1 MSDRDYPS
9 RPWVGVGVVVWRD
22 DSVLLIQRGS
32 SPRKGQW
39 SIPGG
44 MQQVGETVRAAGI
57 REVREETGI
66 DIAIDGLVDVVDAIM
81 HDAGRVRTHYSLV
94 DFYGHWIA
102 GDVIAGDDAAVA
114 KWVPHASL
122 GEYGLWSETLRI
134 IETSRRLRGQNTET

>member
-22 DSVLLIQRGS
+22 DSVLLIQRGR

-44 MQQVGETVRAAGI
+44 MQETGESLRAAGL

-66 DIAIDGLVDVVDAIM
+66 EIEIDGLVDVIDAIIR
-81 HDAGRVRTHYSLV
+81 DENDPNGAVRTHYTLV
-94 DFYGHWIA
+94 DFHGHWIA
-102 GDVIAGDDAAVA
+102 GDAVAGDDAAAVEWA
-114 KWVPHASL
+114 PYNTL
-122 GEYGLWSETLRI
+122 TDYGLWSETLRI
-134 IETSRRLRGQNTET
+134 IDASRKLRG